1 MKKYIKILIIGFILA
16 TLIGVLTWK
25 FVINKEVADHKNAK
39 SEYTL
44 SMENLI
50 KEAEKSDSALNRKYI
65 NKLIEV
71 KGRIKNIVTDMKST
85 TIELGDSLSMSS
97 VSCQMDERYSDELKQ
112 LKENEEIKIKGVYSG
127 ATSDTELGLG
137 STIILNYCT
146 INKI

>member
-1 MKKYIKILIIGFILA
+1 MKKYIKILIIGFTLA
-16 TLIGVLTWK
+16 MLLGILTWK
-25 FVINKEVADHKNAK
+25 FVINKEVTDHKNTK
-39 SEYTL
+39 SEYSL

-50 KEAEKSDSALNRKYI
+50 QEAEKNDSVMNVTYM

-71 KGRIKNIVTDMKST
+71 KGKIRNIETDMKST
-85 TIELGDSLSMSS
+85 TIELGDTLSMSS